1 MAAAEATNPSLTS
14 SQVAPEQYVLAGG
27 TTPLNAEAAAIW
39 EQALAKASRYLTNLL
54 SDPNRDSIFA
64 DVFGRAG
71 TDPATFAANLQALLA
86 ALGGDG
92 LQIALDLRSDGEL
105 AGAFAAYAA
114 SGHTGGERIYVN
126 ADKLNNGLLD
136 VNLATSALLEEF
148 GHALDWRLNGG
159 ADSPGDEGQLFA
171 AEVSGV
177 VLTAEQR
184 ALIDAEDDTAVLM
197 IEGVEVAVE
206 QADLTNTWTGATSG
220 ALNVSTNYAAGASV
234 ASDGNPSALFIFGN
248 NTANRY
254 SLTNSAEFQA
264 NSFEF
269 TGTNS
274 YTIANTGQ
282 FNFVGSGTGI
292 TQSSS
297 ANQTISGG
305 IKVSDGPFTLGG
317 NGTGLVT
324 LSSANNDYA
333 GKGVTK
339 SGTSAFLITQSIASP
354 GTVTISGGTLAFSGS
369 GNLAS
374 AYQLRG
380 GVIAASG
387 TFSRNVGTSAANIN
401 FAANS
406 NGGFAAYGG
415 ALTVTTNLGTWG
427 TTGNSLTATSQLILG
442 SSIADNVVTLN
453 QALNLGEAARTIQL
467 VNNTNSENDAAAIS
481 GIISGAGGGLT
492 VTGSGTLTLS
502 GVNTYTGVTTLSG
515 GVLSVATI
523 GNGGA
528 AGNLGAASNA
538 AANLVFNGGTLRYTG
553 DTATTN
559 RNFTLTAGTTGTIDV
574 TTNALTISG
583 ESTATTGALTKA
595 GAGTLVLTR
604 ANTYTGA
611 TTVSAG
617 VLNIQNA
624 TALGHDG
631 GRHHGR
637 QRRGPGTPR
646 RHHGG

>member
-1 MAAAEATNPSLTS
+1 MAASFLVQAIES
-14 SQVAPEQYVLAGG
+14 GG
-27 TTPLNAEAAAIW
+27 ATPLNAEAAAIW

-92 LQIALDLRSDGEL
+92 LQIAVDLRSDDEL

-114 SGHTGGERIYVN
+114 SGHTGSERVYVN

-184 ALIDAEDDTAVLM
+184 AVIDAEDDTATLM
-197 IEGVEVAVE
+197 IEGVEVLVE
-206 QADLTNTWTGATSG
+206 QADVTNTWTGATSV

-234 ASDGNPSALFIFGN
+234 AADGNPSALFIFVN
-248 NTANRY
+248 NTASRY
-254 SLTNSAEFQA
+254 SLTNSGEFKA

-282 FNFVGSGTGI
+282 FNFVGVGTGI

-324 LSSANNDYA
+324 LSSAINDYA

-339 SGTSAFLITQSIASP
+339 SGTSAFLITQSIPSP
-354 GTVTISGGTLAFSGS
+354 GTVTISGGTLAFSGT

-374 AYQLRG
+374 AYELRG

-387 TFSRNVGTSAANIN
+387 TFNRTLGTVAATNIN
-401 FAANS
+401 FAAGS

-415 ALTVTTNLGTWG
+415 ALNVSTNLGTLG

-442 SSIADNVVTLN
+442 SSIADNVVTLST
-453 QALNLGEAARTIQL
+453 ALALGTAARTILL
-467 VNNTNSENDAAAIS
+467 VDNPNSANDAAAIS